1 MPVAMGTTQS
11 ALTSWQTALMLRAN
25 LALTS
30 QPARVKIPVNL
41 DFTMTSR
48 YRAAL
53 PEYEDTTWQRCDV

>member
-1 MPVAMGTTQS
+1 MAMGTTQS
-11 ALTSWQTALMLRAN
+11 ALSSWQTALMLRAN

-30 QPARVKIPVNL
+30 QPVGVKNPATL

-53 PEYEDTTWQRCDV
+53 PEYEDS